1 MPLFKQVETLHML
14 QWIRQGAGSWIIK
27 VFLGLLIVSFAV
39 WGIGDIFRGRTR
51 TTAIKAGDVEVS
63 ETELAEAFKR
73 ELRRLQQSLGPTITA
88 EQAMAFGLDR
98 QVLADTI
105 SRAVLDARSAS
116 FDIAASD
123 ETVRRSIAEIKAFQG
138 PAGFDRIQF
147 ESVLQQNGLTE
158 ARFVTQLKSDLK
170 RRQLVESVVS
180 GVPVPA
186 SLGETLHIY
195 RGERRVADLFVI
207 TAASIKG
214 VTAPDEAT
222 LEAYHKANAETFTAP
237 EYRKLTLL
245 EAEPADIAK
254 SLDVTDAELQAA
266 YDERIDEFVTPEKRD
281 VLQIVTSD
289 EAKARAA
296 QQRIAAGE
304 DFFKVAA
311 EVLSL
316 KQTDVTLG
324 EIEKDNLPGDLG
336 DAVFALAAKK
346 VSEPLKSSFGFHVFM
361 VRSITPGLKLSLND
375 VKGKVTEQVRLAHAG
390 DRIAT
395 LSNELQDALAG
406 GTSLEEAAQKFGATV
421 RVIENTNIRGLDL
434 KGAKVT
440 LPPYETL
447 LADAFAAATGAN
459 GDLHDTATGGIVV
472 VRVDNVTPATLKPLD
487 TVRAEVT
494 AAWTAE
500 EKQRRALAAAD
511 KQAETARGGK
521 SLADLAKA
529 AGSTLSATLPLTRTT
544 EDADPNVAGILL
556 GKLFAA
562 QVGDVITAATPKGD
576 GAVVARLKTVLP
588 VDLKAEAIAVQST
601 RDKLG
606 RNLADD
612 LLSQFQASSQAAVG
626 LTTDE
631 TLIRRALGGD
641 TRG

>member
-1 MPLFKQVETLHML
+1 MPLFNQAETLHML

-105 SRAVLDARSAS
+105 SRAVLDARSTS

-186 SLGETLHIY
+186 SLGEALHIY
-195 RGERRVADLFVI
+195 RGERRVAELFVI

-311 EVLSL
+311 EVLGL

-324 EIEKDNLPGDLG
+324 EIEKNNLPGDLS

-361 VRSITPGLKLSLND
+361 VRSVTPGLKLSLND
-375 VKGKVTEQVRLAHAG
+375 VKEKVTQQVRLAHAG

-406 GTSLEEAAQKFGATV
+406 GTSLEDAAQKFGATL

-434 KGAKVT
+434 RGAKVT
-440 LPPYETL
+440 VPPYETL

-529 AGSTLSATLPLTRTT
+529 AGSPLSATLPLTRTT

-562 QVGDVITAATPKGD
+562 QVGDVITSATPKGD
-576 GAVVARLKTVLP
+576 GAVVARLKAVLP